1 MPYCYYTCNLIPAA
15 FLSRSGYE
23 PRWFGTLA
31 LDTELAGRFDSPNV
45 HPMTCPFVT
54 RLVTAAER
62 LLAEGSAED
71 RVVVPGG
78 CDAMRRAGDL
88 LASAYP
94 RQVTTFRLPRFSDDG
109 ALRELTQELERLEQW
124 LGGPAESREERPGP
138 ANGHPLEPGTKDG
151 VTEDAQARSALSGP
165 GVRCTDHPRGF
176 DLPSAPRPG
185 GVFVIGGPLSDD
197 SLLRFI
203 LRLGSHISGVESCTA
218 PSRWQALDGPRSSPA
233 YEETARLIL
242 SAGVCP
248 RRSSVDR
255 RAYLAQRMTEARPSS
270 VIYARQS
277 FCDPGAY
284 DALLVADMA
293 EKQGLPFLEVE
304 VGFPLEISG
313 PLRTRVEA
321 FLEAQLLDDDLLDDL
336 DDLDDMDDDLVDDD
350 LQDDLRDDFG
360 DPVGDDIADEDA
372 TNDEDDL
379 AGEDFMDGDD
389 LKREEG

>member
-1 MPYCYYTCNLIPAA
+1 MPYCYYTCNLLPAA

-23 PRWFGTLA
+23 PRWFGALA
-31 LDTELAGRFDSPNV
+31 LDAEFAGRFDSPNV

-62 LLAEGSAED
+62 LLGEGPADD

-94 RQVTTFRLPRFSDDG
+94 DQVTTFRLPRFSDEG
-109 ALRELTQELERLEQW
+109 ALRELTRELERLEQW
-124 LGGPAESREERPGP
+124 LGAPAESQAGRPDP
-138 ANGHPLEPGTKDG
+138 AHGHPLEPGTRDH
-151 VTEDAQARSALSGP
+151 VAEDAQAVTAFAGP
-165 GVRCTDHPRGF
+165 DATLNDHPRGF

-185 GVFVIGGPLSDD
+185 GVFVVGGPLSDD

-203 LRLGSHISGVESCTA
+203 FRLGSHISGVESCTA
-218 PSRWQALDGPRSSPA
+218 PARWRALDGPSGEPGGGRDESRDVDRGGGPDEEPKA
-233 YEETARLIL
+233 TPLNNPLLEETARLIL

-248 RRSSVDR
+248 RRSSADR

-284 DALLVADMA
+284 DALLVAELA

-336 DDLDDMDDDLVDDD
+336 
-350 LQDDLRDDFG
+350 
-360 DPVGDDIADEDA
+360 
-372 TNDEDDL
+372 
-379 AGEDFMDGDD
+379 GDD
-389 LKREEG
+389 LMREED